1 MGRYYHTAESQF
13 VDGVFKPDLQLAMK
27 ALLNEQQQYDTQ
39 KAVLEEF
46 MNLKFNHLNSEEE
59 NENARIAK
67 EYYMQNA
74 DDIAKAMMADK
85 QNYHKYMDRIKGL
98 RRDLISDFEDGPIGK
113 MVNNYN
119 QEQAWK
125 KENAG
130 ILKENPA
137 LYNALFN
144 EARKNW
150 GGNSVTGG
158 VWQQENGFKA
168 FDQQAIENNIQKMES
183 DIKKNSRQ
191 TSNGT
196 WIYDDGY
203 EVKELT
209 EQDIRNY
216 AVNKVLSDPSAM
228 AYFKQSDRLGLSNYL
243 NPDGSL
249 NENGTLS
256 NWLDAI
262 RSYAYRKEDTW
273 HKMKADPYGLKSY
286 GYELQWQ
293 NKKKEMDYK
302 NQLETPIIAVKKSS
316 DALHGTP
323 EQYQDKVKGT
333 MTKIAE
339 YNKILAQY
347 GGDEKKIP
355 KELLRNLKP
364 TEEDREIERVWNKQV
379 NKNIYDAVES
389 GAISKNFFE
398 KYGVNVDRI
407 KDLMNKDNISDKE
420 IKELENSLSNM
431 RKVFDTSYKD
441 ELKENKYKNQQ
452 SVFFVD
458 GKYRKVFQDQVLEK
472 DYTGIGGGF
481 VYKPVKYYIDE
492 SGKRINID
500 DSKLYRPEDL
510 SNKIYSSAKEQM
522 AQNYKNQNRAIT
534 TFTVPIDWKD
544 KKLSELKNV
553 LGSNTNALQDFV
565 GGKVRQQNGRDI
577 LSSGKQGE
585 IERFW
590 FWDTNFN
597 SFVEAAKAVMKNG
610 DAKDIF
616 DPNFFSWEYVPGTN
630 GQEYQV
636 TIASNESVKGNVDN
650 GRTSFRIRAKGISSN
665 IDQEYSKQ
673 YYRTDLPEED
683 KQALL
688 KQNPF
693 RQNFLAKGIENFGET
708 SDIGYGKSTVD
719 YSNVLPGFK
728 TDIIKQRSK
737 DEGGVYHDYYV
748 IKPNFSNESLNNQAR
763 QVFGDGYAVTNQ
775 QEAEEIFGL
784 FYDGIVNRDQSSL
797 NVLMNKK

>member
-1 MGRYYHTAESQF
+1 MGRFYQTAQSQF

-119 QEQAWK
+119 QEQTWK

-130 ILKENPA
+130 ILKDNPA
-137 LYNALFN
+137 LYNALFA

-158 VWQQENGFKA
+158 VWQQENGLKA
-168 FDQQAIENNIQKMES
+168 FDQQSIENNIQKMEA

-191 TSNGT
+191 TANGT

-209 EQDIRNY
+209 ERDIRNY
-216 AVNKVLSDPSAM
+216 ALNKVLSDPAAM

-243 NPDGSL
+243 NPDGSI
-249 NENGTLS
+249 NEKGTLS

-364 TEEDREIERVWNKQV
+364 TEEDREIEKVWNQQV
-379 NKNIYDAVES
+379 NKNIYDAFSS
-389 GAISKNFFE
+389 GLINKEFFT
-398 KYGVNVDRI
+398 KHGVDTDRI
-407 KDLMNKDNISDKE
+407 NQLMNKDNLSDKE
-420 IKELENSLSNM
+420 INELEKGLSNM
-431 RKVFDTSYKD
+431 RNAFEKDYKSSV
-441 ELKENKYKNQQ
+441 KEMKDNAKNG
-452 SVFFVD
+452 FYIID
-458 GKYRKVFQDQVLEK
+458 GKYRKINEEYDSFGRRL
-472 DYTGIGGGF
+472 
-481 VYKPVKYYIDE
+481 YYIDDT
-492 SGKRINID
+492 GRKKYVPQTNL
-500 DSKLYRPEDL
+500 KVGEDY
-510 SNKIYSSAKEQM
+510 SDKIYGAAKNQI
-522 AQNYKNQNRAIT
+522 AQRYMNQNRAIT

-565 GGKVRQQNGRDI
+565 EGKVRQQNGRDI

-636 TIASNESVKGNVDN
+636 TIASNESIKGNVDN

-693 RQNFLAKGIENFGET
+693 RQNFLAKGIEKYGET

-737 DEGGVYHDYYV
+737 GEDGVYHDYYV
-748 IKPNFSNESLNNQAR
+748 IKPNFSNENLNNQAR

-775 QEAEEIFGL
+775 QEAEEILGL

>member
-1 MGRYYHTAESQF
+1 MGRYYQTAQSQF
-13 VDGVFKPDLQLAMK
+13 VDGVFNPDMQLAMK

-130 ILKENPA
+130 ILKDNPA
-137 LYNALFN
+137 LYNALFS

-158 VWQQENGFKA
+158 VWQQENGLKA
-168 FDQQAIENNIQKMES
+168 FDQQAIENNIQKLEA
-183 DIKKNSRQ
+183 DIKKNSKQ
-191 TSNGT
+191 TSNGK

-262 RSYAYRKEDTW
+262 RSYTYRKKDTW
-273 HKMKADPYGLKSY
+273 HKMQADPYGLKSY

-293 NKKKEMDYK
+293 NKKREMDYK
-302 NQLETPIIAVKKSS
+302 KELETPIIAVRKTS
-316 DALHGTP
+316 DALHGSP
-323 EQYQDKVKGT
+323 EEYEKKVKSS
-333 MTKIAE
+333 MTKIGE
-339 YNKILAQY
+339 YNKLLAQY

-355 KELLRNLKP
+355 KDVLNKLKP
-364 TEEDREIERVWNKQV
+364 TEEDREIEKVWNQQV
-379 NKNIYDAVES
+379 NKNIYDAFES

-407 KDLMNKDNISDKE
+407 KNLMNKDDISDKE
-420 IKELENSLSNM
+420 IKELEKGLSHM
-431 RKVFDTSYKD
+431 RSVFETSYRKD
-441 ELKENKYKNQQ
+441 LDEERKRNNSGVYFIN
-452 SVFFVD
+452 
-458 GKYRKVFQDQVLEK
+458 GKYRKLLDDAKIEP
-472 DYTGIGGGF
+472 TGDGQYLII
-481 VYKPVKYYIDE
+481 PIKYYIDE
-492 SGKRINID
+492 SGRKVTVSNIY
-500 DSKLYRPEDL
+500 KPEDL
-510 SNKIYSSAKEQM
+510 SNKIYSSAKEQI
-522 AQNYKNQNRAIT
+522 AQRYKNQNRAIT

-565 GGKVRQQNGRDI
+565 EGKVRQQNGNDI

-590 FWDTNFN
+590 LWDTNFN

-630 GQEYQV
+630 GQEYNV
-636 TIASNESVKGNVDN
+636 TIASGEGKKGNVDN
-650 GRTSFRIRAKGISSN
+650 GRTTFRIRAKGVVSN
-665 IDQEYSKQ
+665 IDKEYSKQ

-688 KQNPF
+688 EQNPF
-693 RQNFLAKGIENFGET
+693 RQNFLVKGIEKFGEA

-737 DEGGVYHDYYV
+737 DKDGVYHEYYL
-748 IKPNFSNESLNNQAR
+748 IKPNFSDERINNQAR
-763 QVFGDGYAVTNQ
+763 EVFGNGYAVTNQ
-775 QEAEEIFGL
+775 QEAEQILGL
-784 FYDGIVNRDQSSL
+784 FYDGIVNKDQRSL
-797 NVLMNKK
+797 SILMNKQ